1 MDNLFRKQPQSNH
14 IEGVTRKP
22 REVVV
27 DLALELYPYDT
38 TLSWSDQCATEL
50 TRMRFI
56 KEGKKVIKL
65 TENFTRLSDKLGKG
79 LPPTNGGENI

>member
-1 MDNLFRKQPQSNH
+1 
-14 IEGVTRKP
+14 
-22 REVVV
+22 
-27 DLALELYPYDT
+27 
-38 TLSWSDQCATEL
+38 
-50 TRMRFI
+50 MRFI